1 MTIYKLNETLCLL
14 RKLTKIL
21 AMQSFLR
28 NHKAFIR
35 PHLDYAGVIFDQ
47 SYKNSFHQKL
57 ESFSYNAASAITGVI
72 RGPSKEMLFHIY
84 FMFIFFSKTR
94 KQYIN

>member
-21 AMQSFLR
+21 TMQSFFK

-35 PHLDYAGVIFDQ
+35 PHLGYAGVIFDQ
-47 SYKNSFHQKL
+47 SYKDSFHQKL
-57 ESFSYNAASAITGVI
+57 ESFSYNAASAIAGVI
-72 RGPSKEMLFHIY
+72 RGPSKGMLFHIY